1 MDLIKITPDKEK
13 VKSILRMVSLL
24 EERIKVQ
31 NRDKMFSLIISDYHE
46 QIKELITAILL
57 LDGWKTL
64 SHKDLIDYID
74 ISYREFSKYEI
85 SILDDL
91 RTIINK
97 ITYEDFFASFEYLER
112 NEKNFKDIINKLK
125 NLINNKLVNI
135 K

>member
-125 NLINNKLVNI
+125 NLINNKLINI